1 MEIDIERLREDLINY
16 FGTAVGVFPVAVI
29 NLSEVQTC
37 SVDRLIQIAINN
49 NFDLNDYAVN
59 SRTKKESK

>member
-16 FGTAVGVFPVAVI
+16 FGTAIGLFPIAVM
-29 NLSEVQTC
+29 NLCEVQTC
-37 SVDRLIQIAINN
+37 SVERLIQIAINN

-59 SRTKKESK
+59 SRTQKRK